1 MWLIKIYYFK
11 NGVCVLGIKN
21 YKNDTNGVKVG
32 KIKLGV
38 KVGKI
43 KLGVKV
49 GKIKLGVKV
58 GKIKLLRMYCTLILN
73 ILHAHIHN
81 ICE

>member
-11 NGVCVLGIKN
+11 NGVCVFGIKN
-21 YKNDTNGVKVG
+21 YKNDTN
-32 KIKLGV
+32 
-38 KVGKI
+38 
-43 KLGVKV
+43 GVKV

>member
-1 MWLIKIYYFK
+1 MIDKDFK
-11 NGVCVLGIKN
+11 NRVCVFGIKN
-21 YKNDTNGVKVG
+21 YKNDTNV
-32 KIKLGV
+32 
-38 KVGKI
+38 
-43 KLGVKV
+43 VKV

>member
-49 GKIKLGVKV
+49 GKIKL
-58 GKIKLLRMYCTLILN
+58 LRMYCTLILN